1 MKLIDY
7 FYIISRISPKQ
18 LVYRLL
24 KIIKNNFIYKSELLL
39 KLLYSKKDEIIV
51 NNSFSLLFN
60 EFFDSDQVK
69 ADKILNNE
77 FEFLN
82 KGHNFNEITWNRI
95 ADEYSTLW
103 LYELNYFNY
112 ASLLIGEYNKNQNQK
127 YIDKLL
133 SLMNNWVCNT
143 KFGQNISWDPYPIS
157 RRIVNW
163 INAISYSEKE
173 NLISKE
179 ISKKI
184 KKSIFEQATFLSSNL
199 EYDLNNNH
207 LTSDAKALIF
217 AGVFFKGKKANEWLQ
232 KGLKILRNRKKIEIL
247 NDGLQDERSS
257 SYLLVTLKDYL
268 EIYLLLKRN
277 NISYDFDLDK
287 TIAEMFDALLNLI
300 RPDLQLPLLNDSV
313 KDYPINPKEL
323 MAVAAYLFN
332 RSDFKYCAQGAELN
346 YFESIFS
353 KKEYEEYI
361 NMDSTKPT
369 VKEKLFKDAGYFIYR
384 DGWNK
389 EDRYLVFDFD
399 SINPKHCP
407 GHSHSD
413 ELSFEL
419 YAGGKALLID
429 PGVYSYHDPE
439 FREYFKSTRSHNT
452 ISINENNKSKLVGN
466 FRVSKTSKSKLL
478 HYKQDDDLT
487 SVKASNI
494 DYKGNTHKRQ
504 LDINN
509 GIVLYDEIN
518 FKNESENK
526 LESFFQLA
534 PTFTDIKLITNNKV
548 KCYFENVI
556 MTIEINDNKN
566 LGKIRVAE
574 SFVSYNWNQLL
585 KSKKIIYELKSN
597 DKELEIISKIKI
609 NKN

>member
-7 FYIISRISPKQ
+7 FYIIKRISPKQ
-18 LVYRLL
+18 LFYRLL

-39 KLLYSKKDEIIV
+39 NLLYSKKDKITV
-51 NNSFSLLFN
+51 NSSFSSLFN
-60 EFFDSDQVK
+60 NFFDSDQIK
-69 ADKILNNE
+69 TDKILNNE

-82 KGHNFNEITWNRI
+82 KEHNFNEITWNKI
-95 ADEYSTLW
+95 PDEYSTLW

-112 ASLLIGEYNKNQNQK
+112 ASLLIGEYNINKNKK

-133 SLMNNWVCNT
+133 FLIDNWVDNT
-143 KFGQNISWDPYPIS
+143 KVVQNISWDPYPIS
-157 RRIVNW
+157 RRVVNW
-163 INAISYSEKE
+163 INAISYLEKE
-173 NLISKE
+173 NLISAE
-179 ISKKI
+179 IPKKI
-184 KKSIFEQATFLSSNL
+184 QKSIFEQATFLSSNL

-217 AGVFFKGKKANEWLQ
+217 AGVFFEGKEADEWLQ
-232 KGLKILRNRKKIEIL
+232 KGLKILRRRKNIEIL
-247 NDGLQDERSS
+247 NDSLQDERSS
-257 SYLLVTLKDYL
+257 SYHLVTLKDYL
-268 EIYLLLKRN
+268 EIYLILKRN
-277 NISYDFDLDK
+277 NISYDFDLYK

-332 RSDFKYCAQGAELN
+332 RSDFKYCARGAVLN
-346 YFESIFS
+346 YFKSIFS
-353 KKEYEEYI
+353 KKEYEKYI
-361 NMDSTKPT
+361 NMDSSKPA

-389 EDRYLVFDFD
+389 EDRYIVFDFD

-419 YAGGKALLID
+419 YAGGQALIID

-439 FREYFKSTRSHNT
+439 FREYFKSTSSHNT
-452 ISINENNKSKLVGN
+452 ISINGNNKSKLVGN

-478 HYKQDDDLT
+478 HYKQDKNST

-509 GIVLYDEIN
+509 GIILYDKIN

-556 MTIEINDNKN
+556 MTIEIIDNKN
-566 LGKIRVAE
+566 SGKIRVAE